1 MIVQRVKY
9 ININV
14 KVIFNVK
21 VMDCSD
27 SKLKV
32 RDSRSL
38 GKGSTLNIIMS
49 SVKIE
54 KEEGRKVGK

>member
-14 KVIFNVK
+14 KVIFNIK

-32 RDSRSL
+32 RNSRGL

-49 SVKIE
+49 NVKIE
-54 KEEGRKVGK
+54 KEGRKVGK

>member
-9 ININV
+9 INININV

-49 SVKIE
+49 DKID
-54 KEEGRKVGK
+54 EEGRKEGR